1 MTQTVATDND
11 LDFWWLNNGVTI
23 IAENGSLSGKTL
35 HLDNIQIVNG
45 LQTSQ
50 TIYKVLKEKGDS
62 KDEKRSLMLKI
73 IITEDP
79 KTMDAIIKATNSQN
93 QVPTSSLRATD
104 QIQREIEEYLLSKN
118 YYYDRRKNFYKNEG
132 KPRKKIISISYLSQC
147 LTALLDKNPS
157 KARSN
162 PTTLI
167 KGDADY
173 NKLFHRGRN
182 LETYHKVIVLMK
194 QVEAY
199 LKELIPTDDLE
210 ENISNNFRFH
220 YGRVLISYILGK
232 ESYTDKDLLSL
243 ELENIDS
250 EIYNVAFKRLK
261 DIVIEYKKTNSKK
274 DLVNISKTISFSE
287 YITKNLFIK
296 VTK

>member
-1 MTQTVATDND
+1 
-11 LDFWWLNNGVTI
+11 
-23 IAENGSLSGKTL
+23 
-35 HLDNIQIVNG
+35 
-45 LQTSQ
+45 
-50 TIYKVLKEKGDS
+50 
-62 KDEKRSLMLKI
+62 
-73 IITEDP
+73 
-79 KTMDAIIKATNSQN
+79 
-93 QVPTSSLRATD
+93 
-104 QIQREIEEYLLSKN
+104 
-118 YYYDRRKNFYKNEG
+118 
-132 KPRKKIISISYLSQC
+132 
-147 LTALLDKNPS
+147 
-157 KARSN
+157 
-162 PTTLI
+162 
-167 KGDADY
+167 
-173 NKLFHRGRN
+173 
-182 LETYHKVIVLMK
+182 MK

>member
-1 MTQTVATDND
+1 MGSP
-11 LDFWWLNNGVTI
+11 LLLKM
-23 IAENGSLSGKTL
+23 GSLSGKTL

-62 KDEKRSLMLKI
+62 KDKRSLMLKI

-118 YYYDRRKNFYKNEG
+118 SMIEGRISTKMRVSQEKNNIYLF
-132 KPRKKIISISYLSQC
+132 ILSQC

-173 NKLFHRGRN
+173 NKLFHKGRN
-182 LETYHKVIVLMK
+182 LETYHKVIVLAD
-194 QVEAY
+194 Q
-199 LKELIPTDDLE
+199 
-210 ENISNNFRFH
+210 
-220 YGRVLISYILGK
+220 
-232 ESYTDKDLLSL
+232 
-243 ELENIDS
+243 
-250 EIYNVAFKRLK
+250 
-261 DIVIEYKKTNSKK
+261 SK
-274 DLVNISKTISFSE
+274 
-287 YITKNLFIK
+287 
-296 VTK
+296 